1 MNVHKFIVKPRTST
15 SPNLTI
21 EWSLDQN
28 LKYPPSKV
36 DAITWKI
43 FSQGDIVLEPK
54 EVKPVKL
61 GLGFRM
67 SEGIVFVSSSN
78 VLRKK
83 LCSVQNEV
91 IMEDVDDIITTLTN
105 NSGGVVRVRENETLV
120 LVRYKKF

>member
-21 EWSLDQN
+21 KWSLDQN
-28 LKYPPSKV
+28 LKYPPPKV
-36 DAITWKI
+36 DATTWKI
-43 FSQGDIVLEPK
+43 FSQEDIVLQPK

-67 SEGIVFVSSSN
+67 SKGIVFVSSSN

-83 LCSVQNEV
+83 SCSVQNEV
-91 IMEDVDDIITTLTN
+91 LMEDVDDIITTLTN
-105 NSGGVVRVRENETLV
+105 NSGGVVRVRENETFA
-120 LVRYKKF
+120 LVRYKKL

>member
-43 FSQGDIVLEPK
+43 FSQGDIVLQPK

-67 SEGIVFVSSSN
+67 SEGIIFVSSSN

-83 LCSVQNEV
+83 LCSVQNVV

-120 LVRYKKF
+120 LVRYKKL

>member
-43 FSQGDIVLEPK
+43 FSQGDIVLQPK

-105 NSGGVVRVRENETLV
+105 NS
-120 LVRYKKF
+120 

>member
-21 EWSLDQN
+21 KWSLDRN

-36 DAITWKI
+36 NATTWKI
-43 FSQGDIVLEPK
+43 FCQGDIVLQPK

-67 SEGIVFVSSSN
+67 SEGIVFLSSSN
-78 VLRKK
+78 VLREK

-91 IMEDVDDIITTLTN
+91 IMEDVEDIITTLTN
-105 NSGGVVRVRENETLV
+105 NSGGVVRLRENETLA
-120 LVRYKKF
+120 LVRYKKL